1 MSLFSS
7 WIRVIIII
15 GLAFPLY
22 FETAFV
28 PLRETRETPECNVY
42 VDQLHFCTREMDPIC
57 ATNGRTYSNKCVF
70 CSEKLEDNGKFDFS
84 HWGGC

>member
-7 WIRVIIII
+7 WIKVIFII

-70 CSEKLEDNGKFDFS
+70 CNEKLEDSGNFDFS
-84 HWGGC
+84 HWGCC